1 MTERTIMKIIKNL
14 LTIINLIN
22 VLMQA
27 IAYARNYMAMFAKPV
42 DNLDEECLESGYPEE
57 LTSRPFDFCYDG
69 GASDTTRVAALL
81 RDHLKTRTV
90 HIMPVYKG
98 SSEWSIILEL
108 STAMEPIKY
117 RLNAGSLITFHPGY
131 INLGLYNEASGA
143 IDHWVISKIDPE

>member
-42 DNLDEECLESGYPEE
+42 DNLDEECLESGDPEE

-69 GASDTTRVAALL
+69 GASDTTRVASRPAQTLPD
-81 RDHLKTRTV
+81 R
-90 HIMPVYKG
+90 HIIRSP
-98 SSEWSIILEL
+98 
-108 STAMEPIKY
+108 
-117 RLNAGSLITFHPGY
+117 
-131 INLGLYNEASGA
+131 ASA
-143 IDHWVISKIDPE
+143 ESVSRS